1 MSSPARRRSVGGGV
15 TGTPTPRRLPVEA
28 EPRSPARSLAR
39 APAPSPAQSPFPVC
53 SPSATGAKPVF
64 HLVFSTKW
72 TWEGEIGGDLPEEAQ
87 DAMRRANAIRPL
99 CCELTGAYF
108 RDVLAKEAKEHGYEV
123 VRWPINSQKKWLALG
138 EAASDGRMK
147 PGVAAVL
154 LHSWHGDYDKECVP
168 AWDFYPVLEA
178 IKAKQVL
185 LYPSA
190 SLDQL
195 HSEKKYTSRLMPP
208 TIFVHLRRAANGT
221 GVWELNP
228 AAKKEVGAG
237 VMAASI
243 TEIATATSPNRRRSA
258 SQTPRKTKAK
268 DDSENEVSSGVDV
281 LKAVAQAVKM
291 LSVKAKERDLPLED
305 VMVKQG
311 LSWGGEAVA
320 RVAPQDVPTYVEK
333 KVLPKLRAEVDT
345 ITLLFQAK
353 VELVSEL
360 RWMVLDGVL
369 RGRGWKTLKQA
380 PRGRLSV
387 TAGYRNEKE
396 SRKSL
401 SKAGLAADDESRRDM
416 EESMRPK
423 VEQVVA
429 EAVADAG
436 GIVPHY
442 LRVDLL
448 VDKQGRVWLGERESW
463 GADLVDHGDKL
474 SEGAGPNKVEVA
486 QSMMARASRELAR
499 TSSACNV
506 RRISLGSKWG
516 SKASP
521 KRSPADRSLFEAA
534 SGASPYPRSP
544 TKLAVKRRSTGSPA
558 PSSPSKRRLSY

>member
-1 MSSPARRRSVGGGV
+1 
-15 TGTPTPRRLPVEA
+15 
-28 EPRSPARSLAR
+28 
-39 APAPSPAQSPFPVC
+39 VC
-53 SPSATGAKPVF
+53 SPTADGTKPVF

-72 TWEGEIGGDLPEEAQ
+72 NGELPQEAQ
-87 DAMRRANAIRPL
+87 EAIERAGAITDESSPKASEALHAIYKYMIRAKKPL
-99 CCELTGAYF
+99 CCELTGPYF
-108 RDVLAKEAKEHGYEV
+108 RDLLAKEAKEQGYEV
-123 VRWPINSQKKWLALG
+123 VRWPINGQKKWLALG
-138 EAASDGRMK
+138 EAASNGHMK

-154 LHSWHGDYDKECVP
+154 LHSWHGEYEKECVP

-178 IKAKQVL
+178 VKAKQVL

-190 SLDQL
+190 SLDQV
-195 HSEKKYTSRLMPP
+195 HSEKKYTSSLMPP
-208 TIFVHLRRAANGT
+208 TIFLHLRRAANGT
-221 GVWELNP
+221 GAWELNP

-243 TEIATATSPNRRRSA
+243 TEIPTATSTNRRRSV
-258 SQTPRKTKAK
+258 SRTPRRTTAK
-268 DDSENEVSSGVDV
+268 DDSENEASSCVD
-281 LKAVAQAVKM
+281 LSGAVAQAVKM
-291 LSVKAKERDLPLED
+291 LAAKAKEHDLPLDD

-320 RVAPQDVPTYVEK
+320 RVAPQDVPAYVEK

-380 PRGRLSV
+380 KRGRLSV

-396 SRKSL
+396 SRTSL

-423 VEQVVA
+423 VEQVFA
-429 EAVADAG
+429 EAIADAG

-463 GADLVDHGDKL
+463 GADLVIHGDKL
-474 SEGAGPNKVEVA
+474 SEGAGPNKIEVA
-486 QSMMARASRELAR
+486 QSVVAKASRELAV
-499 TSSACNV
+499 TSSAS

-516 SKASP
+516 SKSSP
-521 KRSPADRSLFEAA
+521 KRSPADRSSFAA
-534 SGASPYPRSP
+534 AKGSTSPTPAPRSP
-544 TKLAVKRRSTGSPA
+544 TKFAVKRRSTGSPA